1 MKQPEKIHAEASGT
15 SNPSHPQNV
24 LNHAILDTL
33 PIGIVRLNNQLHI
46 LSVNV
51 EAARLL
57 GHSVDFCA
65 SKRLQDVLLQHPD
78 PTHGIATRIQESL
91 LNGRSVQAAH
101 AMLRDSAHESFPVEW
116 NYIPLDTGE
125 DSGGVLTIRD
135 LSSERE
141 LQQDYDRL
149 ARVAEESPSP
159 IIELDSDGY
168 AWAWTKS
175 IFLARP

>member
-1 MKQPEKIHAEASGT
+1 MKQPGKIQGRASGT
-15 SNPSHPQNV
+15 LKPSHPQNG

-33 PIGIVRLNNQLHI
+33 PIGIVRLNSQLHI
-46 LSVNV
+46 VSANV

-57 GHSVDFCA
+57 GHSVDFCS
-65 SKRLQDVLLQHPD
+65 SKPLRDVLLQHPE
-78 PTHGIATRIQESL
+78 PTHDITTRIQESL

-101 AMLRDSAHESFPVEW
+101 AMLRDSSCESFPVEW
-116 NYIPLDTGE
+116 NVVPLDTGG

-135 LSSERE
+135 LSREKE

-159 IIELDSDGY
+159 IIS
-168 AWAWTKS
+168 WTPMRILS
-175 IFLARP
+175 MPILQ